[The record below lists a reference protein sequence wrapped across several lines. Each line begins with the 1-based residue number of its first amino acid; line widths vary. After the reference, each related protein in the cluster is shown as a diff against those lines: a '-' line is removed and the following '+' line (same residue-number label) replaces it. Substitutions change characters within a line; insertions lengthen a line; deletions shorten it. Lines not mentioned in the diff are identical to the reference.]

1 MKPFYYL
8 SDFPERRRAGKNYI
22 AECPKCGKKHLAI
35 SRDTGLYCCFYAG
48 CDFHGKLKDF
58 WTERR
63 STGWQ
68 DAGNPA
74 GASPMAKGSA
84 GKGETGSMVSAGG
97 GNAAFEVSMLP
108 EDYKRLSPEVIAKIK
123 PLTDDPETTDTG
135 QLAAR
140 RYLADMGISLK
151 TAIDARIGC
160 LVHRCFGGKDSK
172 DGKDKKNAAGMM
184 YQCIAYVNYIN
195 GSPST

>member
-63 STGWQ
+63 NTGWQ
-68 DAGNPA
+68 DAGSPA

-84 GKGETGSMVSAGG
+84 RERRAGRYG
-97 GNAAFEVSMLP
+97 IG
-108 EDYKRLSPEVIAKIK
+108 
-123 PLTDDPETTDTG
+123 
-135 QLAAR
+135 R
-140 RYLADMGISLK
+140 RRER
-151 TAIDARIGC
+151 RI
-160 LVHRCFGGKDSK
+160 
-172 DGKDKKNAAGMM
+172 
-184 YQCIAYVNYIN
+184 
-195 GSPST
+195 

>member
-68 DAGNPA
+68 DAGSPA
-74 GASPMAKGSA
+74 GASPVAKGSA
-84 GKGETGSMVSAGG
+84 GKGEPGGMASAGG
-97 GNAAFEVSMLP
+97 GNAAFEVSMIP

-123 PLTDDPETTDTG
+123 PLTDDPETSDTG

-140 RYLADMGISLK
+140 RYLADMGISL
-151 TAIDARIGC
+151 
-160 LVHRCFGGKDSK
+160 
-172 DGKDKKNAAGMM
+172 
-184 YQCIAYVNYIN
+184 
-195 GSPST
+195 

>member
-1 MKPFYYL
+1 MKPFYCL

-74 GASPMAKGSA
+74 GSFA
-84 GKGETGSMVSAGG
+84 
-97 GNAAFEVSMLP
+97 
-108 EDYKRLSPEVIAKIK
+108 
-123 PLTDDPETTDTG
+123 
-135 QLAAR
+135 
-140 RYLADMGISLK
+140 
-151 TAIDARIGC
+151 
-160 LVHRCFGGKDSK
+160 
-172 DGKDKKNAAGMM
+172 DGKEKCRERRAGR
-184 YQCIAYVNYIN
+184 YGIGRRRERRI
-195 GSPST
+195 

>member
-1 MKPFYYL
+1 
-8 SDFPERRRAGKNYI
+8 
-22 AECPKCGKKHLAI
+22 
-35 SRDTGLYCCFYAG
+35 
-48 CDFHGKLKDF
+48 
-58 WTERR
+58 
-63 STGWQ
+63 
-68 DAGNPA
+68 
-74 GASPMAKGSA
+74 
-84 GKGETGSMVSAGG
+84 MVSAGG
-97 GNAAFEVSMLP
+97 GNAAFEVSMIP

-123 PLTDDPETTDTG
+123 PLTADPETSDTG

-184 YQCIAYVNYIN
+184 Y
-195 GSPST
+195 

>member
-35 SRDTGLYCCFYAG
+35 SCDTGLYCCFYAG

-68 DAGNPA
+68 DAGSPV
-74 GASPMAKGSA
+74 GASPMAKEVP
-84 GKGETGSMVSAGG
+84 GKESRAVW
-97 GNAAFEVSMLP
+97 
-108 EDYKRLSPEVIAKIK
+108 
-123 PLTDDPETTDTG
+123 
-135 QLAAR
+135 
-140 RYLADMGISLK
+140 
-151 TAIDARIGC
+151 
-160 LVHRCFGGKDSK
+160 HRQAEGTLHLRC
-172 DGKDKKNAAGMM
+172 
-184 YQCIAYVNYIN
+184 Q
-195 GSPST
+195 

>member
-68 DAGNPA
+68 DAGSLA

-84 GKGETGSMVSAGG
+84 GKGEPGGMASAGG
-97 GNAAFEVSMLP
+97 GNAAFEVSMIP

-123 PLTDDPETTDTG
+123 PLTDDPETSDTG
-135 QLAAR
+135 QLAPAVILPIWESR
-140 RYLADMGISLK
+140 
-151 TAIDARIGC
+151 
-160 LVHRCFGGKDSK
+160 
-172 DGKDKKNAAGMM
+172 
-184 YQCIAYVNYIN
+184 
-195 GSPST
+195 

>member
-1 MKPFYYL
+1 M
-8 SDFPERRRAGKNYI
+8 I
-22 AECPKCGKKHLAI
+22 
-35 SRDTGLYCCFYAG
+35 
-48 CDFHGKLKDF
+48 
-58 WTERR
+58 
-63 STGWQ
+63 
-68 DAGNPA
+68 
-74 GASPMAKGSA
+74 
-84 GKGETGSMVSAGG
+84 
-97 GNAAFEVSMLP
+97 P

-195 GSPST
+195 RFRLYQMLEPGFAHHALPALQYRLHQPAADCRREYSAPDCHRRGKGCADLA

>member
-63 STGWQ
+63 NHGM
-68 DAGNPA
+68 AGCRES
-74 GASPMAKGSA
+74 GGSFA
-84 GKGETGSMVSAGG
+84 DGKGECRERRAGRYG
-97 GNAAFEVSMLP
+97 IG
-108 EDYKRLSPEVIAKIK
+108 
-123 PLTDDPETTDTG
+123 
-135 QLAAR
+135 R
-140 RYLADMGISLK
+140 RRER
-151 TAIDARIGC
+151 RI
-160 LVHRCFGGKDSK
+160 
-172 DGKDKKNAAGMM
+172 
-184 YQCIAYVNYIN
+184 
-195 GSPST
+195 

>member
-68 DAGNPA
+68 DAGSPA

-84 GKGETGSMVSAGG
+84 RERRAGRYG
-97 GNAAFEVSMLP
+97 IG
-108 EDYKRLSPEVIAKIK
+108 
-123 PLTDDPETTDTG
+123 
-135 QLAAR
+135 R
-140 RYLADMGISLK
+140 RRER
-151 TAIDARIGC
+151 RI
-160 LVHRCFGGKDSK
+160 
-172 DGKDKKNAAGMM
+172 
-184 YQCIAYVNYIN
+184 
-195 GSPST
+195 